1 MSGAVKGKDVIMKRT
16 CIEIN
21 EMMTDLMQQ
30 IENLNAKKVG
40 LFCNLGKDFKKDFEI
55 NEELKVVD
63 NELLQK
69 HSTLFAMISSEKDY
83 SEESLSYIRM
93 SKKKYD
99 EMITATPGVV
109 KKFTQLMS
117 DICLG
122 NKHVS
127 DIDKVDIECIPYYKK
142 IVNLITMCV
151 DPIYVDLEAENDN

>member
-99 EMITATPGVV
+99 EMITATTCVV
-109 KKFTQLMS
+109 KKFT
-117 DICLG
+117 
-122 NKHVS
+122 
-127 DIDKVDIECIPYYKK
+127 
-142 IVNLITMCV
+142 
-151 DPIYVDLEAENDN
+151 